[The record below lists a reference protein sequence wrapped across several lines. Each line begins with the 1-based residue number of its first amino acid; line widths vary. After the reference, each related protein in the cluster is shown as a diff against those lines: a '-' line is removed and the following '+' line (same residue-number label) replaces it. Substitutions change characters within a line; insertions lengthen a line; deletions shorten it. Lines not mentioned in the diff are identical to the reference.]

1 MLMMYYTTVTGW
13 MLYYC
18 YLHFI
23 GTFVGAAPKTV
34 VATFGAMLQ
43 SPRTMGFWMIL
54 ACLFGFVVCFF
65 GIQNGVE
72 RITKFMMVLLLGLMV
87 ILAVHS
93 LFLEGAEAG
102 IRFYL
107 VPNIDA
113 LAKIGWGNVIF
124 AAMSQAF
131 FTLSIGIGAM
141 LIFGAYLPHGRSLL
155 GEAVTITALD
165 TFVASV
171 QDSSSSRPA
180 LPMASSLMQDQA

>member
-113 LAKIGWGNVIF
+113 LAKLAGQCHLRRNEPGIFHPLHRNRSHADLWG
-124 AAMSQAF
+124 
-131 FTLSIGIGAM
+131 LSS
-141 LIFGAYLPHGRSLL
+141 PWPQSPRRS
-155 GEAVTITALD
+155 GHHYGT
-165 TFVASV
+165 
-171 QDSSSSRPA
+171 
-180 LPMASSLMQDQA
+180 